1 MQTPFSA
8 PARRRHGGF
17 SIISAIFLIVVL
29 SGLAVAA
36 VSLTSSQQTSSAL
49 DLLGSRAYEA
59 ARSGAEYGIYQQ
71 QIASTC
77 AATRSF
83 VPGGTLAAFTVTVQ
97 CTVVPTPG
105 MDSKMDSTTVT
116 ATACNQPAGGACPNP
131 APTGTDYV
139 QRVVTVQFGKPQ

>member
-1 MQTPFSA
+1 MKQKPFLA
-8 PARRRHGGF
+8 PAHRRHGGF
-17 SIISAIFLIVVL
+17 SIVSAIFLIVVL

-59 ARSGAEYGIYQQ
+59 ARSGAEYGLYRKLND
-71 QIASTC
+71 SDC

-105 MDSKMDSTTVT
+105 MGAAMNTTIVT
-116 ATACNQPAGGACPNP
+116 ATACNQPAGGVCPNP
-131 APTGTDYV
+131 APASVDYV
-139 QRVVTVQFGKPQ
+139 QRVVTVQF

>member
-1 MQTPFSA
+1 MKQKPFFA

-17 SIISAIFLIVVL
+17 SIVSAIFLIVVL

-36 VSLTSSQQTSSAL
+36 VSLTSIQQTSSAL

-59 ARSGAEYGIYQQ
+59 ARSGAEYGIYQRQ
-71 QIASTC
+71 QVNGTC
-77 AATRSF
+77 AATLSF

-105 MDSKMDSTTVT
+105 MGAAMNSTIVT
-116 ATACNQPAGGACPNP
+116 ATACNQPAGGVCPNP
-131 APTGTDYV
+131 APASVDYV
-139 QRVVTVQFGKPQ
+139 QRVVTVQF